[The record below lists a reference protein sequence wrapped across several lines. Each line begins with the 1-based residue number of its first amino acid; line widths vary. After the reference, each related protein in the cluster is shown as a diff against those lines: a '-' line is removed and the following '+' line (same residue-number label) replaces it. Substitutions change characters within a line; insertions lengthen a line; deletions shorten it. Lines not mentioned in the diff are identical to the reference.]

1 MIYRN
6 NKTGARY
13 ELIGIVA
20 DSNND
25 SKDAAE
31 AEILYR
37 SVDADDAVHY
47 RRKKSE
53 FQEKFT
59 VEPAE

>member
-6 NKTGARY
+6 NKTGGLY
-13 ELIGIVA
+13 ELVGLVA

-25 SKDAAE
+25 SAQAEE

-37 SVDADDAVHY
+37 SVDLADAVHY
-47 RRKKSE
+47 RRKKAE

-59 VEPAE
+59 PVPAE

>member
-6 NKTGARY
+6 NKTGGLY
-13 ELIGIVA
+13 ELVGLVA

-25 SKDAAE
+25 SADAEE

-37 SVDADDAVHY
+37 PVGTDDAVHY

-53 FQEKFT
+53 FQDKFT
-59 VEPAE
+59 KTDQ